1 MNMAS
6 FAALHHLTL
15 HYRLE
20 GEGTPTLVFL
30 NSLGSDL
37 RIWDGVVASLE
48 GRYRVLRYDLRGHGL
63 SDAPVGPYTLEDHS
77 ADLLAL
83 LAHLGVPRAVLVGI
97 SVGGLIALDLAR
109 RQPERVEALVLCDT
123 GARIGSEESW
133 NERMAAIRQQGL
145 PEVARTVIA
154 RWFTEDFFVQRK
166 AEAAGYYNML
176 SRTPVEGYL
185 GTCAALRDGDLRP
198 WLRSIRAPAL
208 VLCGELDKAT
218 PPELSQELAQGLG
231 ARLELIPQTAHLPCV
246 EAPALVGQ
254 HIRSFLKE
262 LGYDR

>member
-1 MNMAS
+1 MAS
-6 FAALHHLTL
+6 FANLDHLTL

-20 GEGTPTLVFL
+20 GEGSPTLVFL

-48 GRYRVLRYDLRGHGL
+48 GRCRVLRYDLRGHGL

-77 ADLLAL
+77 SDLAAL
-83 LAHLGVPRAVLVGI
+83 LERLGIDRAVLVGI
-97 SVGGLIALDLAR
+97 SVGGLIALDFAR
-109 RQPERVEALVLCDT
+109 RWPERAEALVLCDT

-154 RWFTEDFFVQRK
+154 RWFSEDFFTRRK

-198 WLRSIRAPAL
+198 WLGGIRRPAL

-218 PPELSQELAQGLG
+218 PPELSRELAQGLG

>member
-1 MNMAS
+1 MAD
-6 FAALHHLTL
+6 FVQLNRLTL

-20 GEGTPTLVFL
+20 GEGEPTLVFL

-37 RIWDGVVASLE
+37 RIWDGVVATLRE
-48 GRYRVLRYDLRGHGL
+48 HRVLRYDLRGHGL
-63 SDAPVGPYTLEDHS
+63 SDAPAGPYTLEDHS
-77 ADLLAL
+77 ADLQAL
-83 LAHLGVPRAVLVGI
+83 LEHLGIARAVLVGI

-109 RQPERVEALVLCDT
+109 RWPERVEALVLCDT
-123 GARIGSEESW
+123 GARIGSEDSW
-133 NERMAAIRQQGL
+133 NERMATIRQKGL
-145 PEVARTVIA
+145 PEVARAVIA
-154 RWFTEDFFVQRK
+154 RWFTEDFFLRRP

-198 WLRSIRAPAL
+198 WLSRIRTPAL

-218 PPELSQELAQGLG
+218 PPELSQALAEGLG
-231 ARLELIPQTAHLPCV
+231 ARLALIPQTAHLPCV

-262 LGYDR
+262 LRYGR

>member
-1 MNMAS
+1 MAS
-6 FAALHHLTL
+6 FARLNNLTF

-20 GEGTPTLVFL
+20 GEGAPTLVFL

-37 RIWDGVVASLE
+37 RIWDGVVAALDT
-48 GRYRVLRYDLRGHGL
+48 GRVLRYDLRGHGL
-63 SDAPVGPYTLEDHS
+63 SDAPEGPYTLEDHS
-77 ADLLAL
+77 SDLLAL
-83 LAHLGVPRAVLVGI
+83 LEHLGIAQAVLVGI

-109 RQPERVEALVLCDT
+109 RWPERVAALVLCDT
-123 GARIGSEESW
+123 GARIGSEDSW
-133 NERMAAIRQQGL
+133 NERMAAIRQGGL

-154 RWFTEDFFVQRK
+154 RWFTEDFFARCP

-198 WLRSIRAPAL
+198 WLEAIRLPAL
-208 VLCGELDKAT
+208 VLCGERDQAT
-218 PPELSQELAQGLG
+218 PPELSQALANGLG
-231 ARLELIPQTAHLPCV
+231 ARLQLIPQTAHLPCV

-262 LGYDR
+262 LGYVR